1 MTRKQKKMLWRILGG
16 TAVFILS
23 LFLPLKGLARLAVF
37 LIPYAI
43 AALVYW
49 VFCLGIEF
57 ILNRAEKKMDYYHD

>member
-1 MTRKQKKMLWRILGG
+1 M
-16 TAVFILS
+16 
-23 LFLPLKGLARLAVF
+23 
-37 LIPYAI
+37 IPYAI